1 MKIGV
6 YGGTFNPPHLGHA
19 AAARAV
25 FELLKLDLLL
35 LVPDGQPPHK
45 DLPAGSPTAEQRL
58 EMTRLAGEQLGL
70 GDKVRVLDLELRRP
84 GRSYTA
90 ETLRQLRTQYP
101 EDELWLLMGTDMFLT
116 FQAWRDPATI
126 LSLAGIA
133 AFGRTEEDTEALF
146 APQRDYLYRTYPQ
159 ARIFTLTIPGV
170 VDVSS
175 TELRDMLAHGK
186 GGHLLPPAVY
196 GYILREGLYGTGA
209 DLKHLPLA
217 QLRPVALSF
226 LKHKR
231 IPHVLGTEQEAIRL
245 AERYGADVEKARVA
259 ATEQEAIRLAER
271 YGADVEKARVAA
283 LLHDCTKKL
292 DMDEQL
298 ALCRKYG
305 IELDELERKA
315 LKLLH
320 AKTGAAIARDVFGVD
335 DEIYSAIWWHTTGHA
350 GMTLLEKIMYLAD
363 YIEPSRDFPGVDKL
377 RAVCYKDLDE
387 GLLMGLEMTIEE
399 MTSMGNPVHHA
410 TIEARDALKG

>member
-6 YGGTFNPPHLGHA
+6 YGGTFNPPHLGHVT
-19 AAARAV
+19 AARAV

-45 DLPAGSPTAEQRL
+45 MLPPGSPTPEQRL

-70 GDKVRVLDLELRRP
+70 GERVRTLDLELKRE
-84 GRSYTA
+84 GGSYTA
-90 ETLRQLRTQYP
+90 ETLRQLHQQYP

-116 FQAWRDPATI
+116 LQAWREPGEI

-133 AFGRTEEDTEALF
+133 AFGRTEEDTEELF
-146 APQRDYLYRTYPQ
+146 SVQRDYLYRTYLQ

-175 TELRDMLAHGK
+175 TELRTMLARGE
-186 GGHLLPPAVY
+186 GGNLLPPAVY
-196 GYILREGLYGTGA
+196 GYILREGLYDTRA
-209 DLKHLPLA
+209 DLKHLPLRT
-217 QLRPVALSF
+217 LRPVALSY

-259 ATEQEAIRLAER
+259 A
-271 YGADVEKARVAA
+271 
-283 LLHDCTKKL
+283 LLHDCTKRL
-292 DMDEQL
+292 DMEEQL
-298 ALCRKYG
+298 ALCRQYG
-305 IELDELERKA
+305 IQLDALEQQA

-335 DEIYSAIWWHTTGHA
+335 DEIYRAIWWHTTGHA